1 MMIRNSLMV
10 GVVFKAV
17 ADIFYLHNQGENLP
31 LSLKKEEI
39 KIISPSPY
47 SYKFHNFFVSCK
59 AHP

>member
-1 MMIRNSLMV
+1 MV